1 MNEEIIVVDLHTTGT
16 DPFKDF
22 ITAISCKWLEGEKI
36 FTGTEEDNVLR
47 DFGNF
52 LEKEQFKRLVGFNIN
67 NFDIPFLKLRCL
79 KHNVSLGHLAIEYMD
94 LRVVLAN
101 NRDRVKGRLCDYK
114 KLLDITEEYPKMGVN
129 IYWSP
134 EVLSK
139 YEDVLLDDVRTT
151 WALYER
157 SLDIG
162 LI

>member
-22 ITAISCKWLEGEKI
+22 ITAISCRWWNGEMI
-36 FTGTEEDNVLR
+36 FTGIEDNILNTFSSFV
-47 DFGNF
+47 
-52 LEKEQFKRLVGFNIN
+52 EKGKFKKLVGFNID
-67 NFDIPFLKLRCL
+67 NFDVPFLKLRCL
-79 KHNVSLGHLAIEYMD
+79 KHNVSFGHLDIQYID
-94 LRVVLAN
+94 LRAVLAN
-101 NRDRVKGRLCDYK
+101 NRERVKGRLCDYK
-114 KLLDITEEYPKMGVN
+114 KLLNITEEYPKIGVN

-139 YEDVLLDDVRTT
+139 YKDVLLDDVRTT

-157 SLDIG
+157 SIEIG